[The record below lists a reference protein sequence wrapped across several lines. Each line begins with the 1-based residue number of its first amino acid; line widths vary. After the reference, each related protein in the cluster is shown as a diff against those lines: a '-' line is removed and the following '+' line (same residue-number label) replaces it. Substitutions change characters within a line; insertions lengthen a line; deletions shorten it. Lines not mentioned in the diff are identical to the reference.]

1 MRTFVTW
8 LLLTLFCNAFV
19 NQIDD
24 NYARDFP
31 ERKLLF
37 GGTYGPP
44 AYNQFNFPGQAVN
57 PLAYQTPF
65 YPRTGQSSMLPAPPA
80 VFHDG
85 ALPIMNI
92 YELHHPDVYTPNSP
106 YGLPH
111 IYNPYHGLN
120 LPYNFLHHPFAPQLL
135 TQMSFNNLAADP
147 YVGTPMTTAN
157 MINPGVHR
165 AIVRD
170 GNSSGINSDA
180 SAGNIKGD
188 RL

>member
-8 LLLTLFCNAFV
+8 LLLTLVCSAFV
-19 NQIDD
+19 TKKDHS
-24 NYARDFP
+24 YTRDFP

-65 YPRTGQSSMLPAPPA
+65 YPRGGQSSMLPAPPA

-120 LPYNFLHHPFAPQLL
+120 LPYNYLHHPFASQLL
-135 TQMSFNNLAADP
+135 TQMSFNSLAADP
-147 YVGTPMTTAN
+147 YIGTPMTTAN
-157 MINPGVHR
+157 LINPGIKSGLMTENGVLD
-165 AIVRD
+165 VN
-170 GNSSGINSDA
+170 GVSSPSMRG
-180 SAGNIKGD
+180 G